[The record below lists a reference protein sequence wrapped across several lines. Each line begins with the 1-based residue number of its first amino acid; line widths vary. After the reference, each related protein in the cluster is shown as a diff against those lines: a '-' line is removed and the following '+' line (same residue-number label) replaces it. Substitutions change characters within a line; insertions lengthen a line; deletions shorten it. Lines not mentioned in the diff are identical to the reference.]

1 MVLVGNWND
10 LDYSLNMRFRVGG
23 DKIAAATHLSLRM
36 PRQPA
41 QTDRSNRKVGV
52 EEDTWSY

>member
-23 DKIAAATHLSLRM
+23 DKIAQRPHI
-36 PRQPA
+36 
-41 QTDRSNRKVGV
+41 
-52 EEDTWSY
+52 